1 MAIYSK
7 TLSERAIILCPWD
20 PVFVYGKED
29 LDSVGP
35 FKLRLGVKGVCQWA
49 ETQNSATDEF

>member
-20 PVFVYGKED
+20 LVFVYGKED

-35 FKLRLGVKGVCQWA
+35 FKLRLGVKGVCQ
-49 ETQNSATDEF
+49 